1 VCGGLLNSAEI
12 LAGVQ
17 RPWAVKMITFVDSA
31 AMERERESDKCLDP
45 QLWHACAGGMVQMPP
60 VHSKVYY
67 FPQGHAEHAQGPVNL
82 PAGRVPALVLC
93 RVAAVRFMADPDT
106 DEVFAK
112 IRLAPVRPSEP
123 GYAADADDAIGA
135 GAQEDKPASFAKTLT
150 QSDANNGGGFSVPR
164 YCAETI
170 FPRLDYS
177 ADPPVQTVLAKDVHG
192 VVWKFRH
199 IYRGTPRRHLLTTGW
214 STFVNQKKLVAGDS
228 IVFMRTENGDL
239 CVGIRRAKKGGIGG
253 PEFLH
258 QPPPAGGNYG
268 GFSMFLRGEEDGN
281 KMMAARGKVRVRVR
295 PEEVVEASNLAV
307 SGQPFEVVYYPR
319 ASTPEFCVKAGAVRA
334 AMRTQWCAGMRFKM
348 AFETEDSSRI
358 SWFMGTVSAVQVADP
373 IRWPNSPWRLLQVA
387 WDEPDLL
394 QNVKRVSPWL
404 VELVSN
410 MPAIHLSPFSPP
422 RKKLC
427 VPMYPELPLE
437 GQFPTPMFH
446 GSPLGRGVGPMC
458 YFPDGTPAGI
468 QGARHA
474 QFGISLSD
482 LHLNKLQSSL
492 SVSPHGIHQLDHG
505 MPPRIAAGLI
515 IGHPAARDD
524 ISCLLTIGTPQ
535 NKKSDAKKAPPPQL
549 MLFGKPILTEQQIS
563 LGNAAGGFP
572 LSAPKKSPS
581 DDNAEKTVSN
591 SDISSPGSNQDG
603 TSSGGAPLLCQDNK
617 ALDLGLETGHCKV
630 FLQSEDV
637 GRTLDL
643 SDVGSYEE
651 LYQRLADMFG
661 IEKAE
666 LMSHV
671 FYRDASGALKHTG
684 DKPFSEFTK
693 TARRLTILTDTSSD
707 SLAR

>member
-1 VCGGLLNSAEI
+1 
-12 LAGVQ
+12 
-17 RPWAVKMITFVDSA
+17 MITFVDSA
-31 AMERERESDKCLDP
+31 AGERERGDGPRCLDP

-60 VHSKVYY
+60 PGSRVYY
-67 FPQGHAEHAQGPVNL
+67 FPQGHAEHAQGQAAVDFPPGARL
-82 PAGRVPALVLC
+82 QALVLC

-112 IRLAPVRPSEP
+112 IRLVPARPQD
-123 GYAADADDAIGA
+123 ADANDAIA
-135 GAQEDKPASFAKTLT
+135 AAAAQEDKPASFAKTLT

-214 STFVNQKKLVAGDS
+214 SSFVNQKKLVAGDS

-253 PEFLH
+253 PELL
-258 QPPPAGGNYG
+258 PPPSPAAGGNYG
-268 GFSMFLRGEEDGN
+268 GFSMFLRGEEDGGNN
-281 KMMAARGKVRVRVR
+281 KMMGARGKARVRVR
-295 PEEVVEASNLAV
+295 PEEVAEAANLAA
-307 SGQPFEVVYYPR
+307 SGQPFDVLYYPR
-319 ASTPEFCVKAGAVRA
+319 ASTPEFCVRAAAVRA
-334 AMRTQWCAGMRFKM
+334 AMRTQWCPGMRFKM

-373 IRWPNSPWRLLQVA
+373 IRWPNSPWRLLQVT

-410 MPAIHLSPFSPP
+410 MPAIHLAPFSPP

-427 VPMYPELPLE
+427 VPFYPDLPVD
-437 GQFPTPMFH
+437 GQFPAPMFH
-446 GSPLGRGVGPMC
+446 GNPLGRGGVGPMC

-492 SVSPHGIHQLDHG
+492 SPHGLHQVDHG
-505 MPPRIAAGLI
+505 GQPRIAAGLI

-524 ISCLLTIGTPQ
+524 ISCMLTIGNHQ
-535 NKKSDAKKAPPPQL
+535 SNNNKSDVKKASPQL
-549 MLFGKPILTEQQIS
+549 MLFGKPILTEQQIT
-563 LGNAAGGFP
+563 LGNSGGFCP
-572 LSAPKKSPS
+572 SAARKSPS
-581 DDNAEKTVSN
+581 DMSAEKSANN
-591 SDISSPGSNQDG
+591 SDLPSPQSNQNG
-603 TSSGGAPLLCQDNK
+603 TTKNLSCGGVPLCQDNK
-617 ALDLGLETGHCKV
+617 VLDLGLDIGHCKI
-630 FLQSEDV
+630 FMQSEDV

-643 SDVGSYEE
+643 SAVGSYEE
-651 LYQRLADMFG
+651 LYRRLSDMFG
-661 IEKAE
+661 MEKAE

-671 FYRDASGALKHTG
+671 FYRDAAGALKHTG
-684 DKPFSEFTK
+684 DEPFSDFTK
-693 TARRLTILTDTSSD
+693 TARRLTILTDTSGD
-707 SLAR
+707 SSVVS